1 MDTIIK
7 NLNYTA
13 EEINDILASVSTKAR
28 ESELADVKNDLNN
41 LSTYVHEEFKH
52 KTTLAEYGIEDAKI
66 EGDVV
71 TLGGVTIEPLT
82 KNSWEVEKQE
92 LLLEIEKLKNRLDI
106 LEALGTPDYT
116 LVDSA
121 GNIFASKDGN
131 YFVTKQLN

>member
-1 MDTIIK
+1 MYNT
-7 NLNYTA
+7 LN
-13 EEINDILASVSTKAR
+13 
-28 ESELADVKNDLNN
+28 
-41 LSTYVHEEFKH
+41 EEFKN

-106 LEALGTPDYT
+106 LEAPDYT